1 MPFLRG
7 WFRYTP
13 VIDFRDR
20 RFHRLLAL
28 AGPAMLSMGISELNH
43 MIDHALASG
52 LNPGDIS
59 AMSYAYRLITF
70 LLGVLMV
77 PLTTVM
83 FSKLSRLAAANDKK
97 GMLDVLRRC
106 LLVIAL
112 VALPIVAIAVVMSV
126 DVIKFAYMRGRFDMH
141 SVEVTAGILVC
152 YVVGVPAFGLRDFL
166 SRVFHALQDTKTPFR
181 VSCLVVALNIVLNLI
196 LRVFLGA
203 NGLALATSIAGT
215 TGMVTLLVLLKKRF
229 RRLGLG
235 RILPDLLKIVAAA
248 LICAGVCL
256 ALNRALP
263 PAMGTGRVFIRL
275 AVCAGT
281 SLITYVA
288 ACFILRVKTIRTF
301 AADVLRRGR

>member
-1 MPFLRG
+1 MSLQ
-7 WFRYTP
+7 T
-13 VIDFRDR
+13 
-20 RFHRLLAL
+20 
-28 AGPAMLSMGISELNH
+28 
-43 MIDHALASG
+43 
-52 LNPGDIS
+52 IS
-59 AMSYAYRLITF
+59 ALPPKPSRASQVRQIRSRVGVNVRRRAQSSLVSMSACW
-70 LLGVLMV
+70 
-77 PLTTVM
+77 
-83 FSKLSRLAAANDKK
+83 
-97 GMLDVLRRC
+97 LD
-106 LLVIAL
+106 
-112 VALPIVAIAVVMSV
+112 
-126 DVIKFAYMRGRFDMH
+126 MR

-215 TGMVTLLVLLKKRF
+215 AGMVTLLVLLKKRF